1 MPLARR
7 VAVVVAAM
15 FTVSALVAAPVSSP
29 WGVPAAHAQQPRTLR
44 VAVTQEV
51 DSLNP
56 FISITRTGTD
66 ILRQNYEQ
74 LTGYD
79 ARTLQPTPALAESW
93 STAPDGLTWTFT
105 IRKGAAWSDGEP
117 ITAKDVAFTYNLM
130 LTNETARTANGNF
143 VSTFESVNAT
153 DDSTVVI
160 KTRKPQA
167 TMLALDIPIVPEH
180 VWSTITDVGADATYP
195 MVASGPFII
204 TEFKEAQFTKLKAN
218 RNYWRGAPKID
229 ELHFI
234 HFDKADSAVAALR
247 NGEVDLVNRL
257 TPTQFDALAGD
268 PNIQQ
273 NNAKG
278 KRVNELLLNP
288 GAAANTGQPIG
299 DGHPALRDVT
309 LRQAIALAI
318 DSKTLV
324 DKVWGGYGIEAAG
337 YIAPMFADFH
347 WTPDAATKHTF
358 DLATANNALDKAGY
372 QRRGDGIRVDPAGKR
387 PLNFRLLAHAGTSL
401 DEQSAPF
408 IKGWLA
414 GLGIG
419 VEIQAVSDSLVNQA
433 TTAGTYDLAYSGWN
447 GNPDPDYLLSLQ
459 TCANRP
465 NTQGVGATP
474 DSFLCDPEYDALYA
488 AQLSEMDR
496 SKRAEIVKKMQ
507 ARLHDQAALVVL
519 GYDNMLEAYRKDRF
533 EAFQISPEPG
543 GVIMNQQSYWGYYS
557 ATPNEATAE
566 GEGGNT
572 GLVLGIGAGVLVIL
586 VVGGL
591 VFARRRKA
599 TAQERE

>member
-7 VAVVVAAM
+7 LAVVVASM
-15 FTVSALVAAPVSSP
+15 FAVSALVAAPVSSP
-29 WGVPAAHAQQPRTLR
+29 WGAQAAHAQEPRTLR

-66 ILRQNYEQ
+66 VLRQNYEQ

-79 ARTLQPTPALAESW
+79 ARTLQPTPALAERW
-93 STAPDGLTWTFT
+93 TTTPDGLTWTFT
-105 IRKGAAWSDGEP
+105 IRTGATWSDGKP

-143 VSTFESVNAT
+143 VSTFESVTAT

-160 KTRKPQA
+160 KTKKPQA

-180 VWSTITDVGADATYP
+180 VWSTSTDVGAQPAFP
-195 MVASGPFII
+195 MVASGPFVI

-218 RNYWRGAPKID
+218 KSYWRGAPKID
-229 ELHFI
+229 ELHFVY
-234 HFDKADSAVAALR
+234 FDKTDSAVAALR

-288 GAAANTGQPIG
+288 GAAASNGQPIG
-299 DGHPALRDVT
+299 DGHPALRDVK
-309 LRQAIALAI
+309 LRQAIARAI

-337 YIAPMFADFH
+337 YVAPVFADFH
-347 WTPDAATKHTF
+347 WTPDASTARSF
-358 DLATANNALDKAGY
+358 DPAAANKALDEAGY
-372 QRRGDGIRVDPAGKR
+372 QRGGDGIRVDPASKR
-387 PLNFRLLAHAGTSL
+387 PLNFRLLAHAGLSL

-414 GLGIG
+414 QLGIG
-419 VEIQAVSDSLVNQA
+419 VEIQAVSDNIVNQA
-433 TTAGTYDLAYSGWN
+433 TTAGTFDLAYSGWN
-447 GNPDPDYLLSLQ
+447 GNPDPDYVLSLQ

-465 NTQGVGATP
+465 NAQGQGATP
-474 DSFLCDPEYDALYA
+474 DSFLCDTEYDTLYA

-507 ARLHDQAALVVL
+507 ARLHDQASLVVL

-533 EAFQISPEPG
+533 AAFQISPEPG

-557 ATPNEATAE
+557 ATPNEGSAE
-566 GEGGNT
+566 GNNT
-572 GLVLGIGAGVLVIL
+572 GLVLGIGAGVVVIL
-586 VVGGL
+586 LAGGL

-599 TAQERE
+599 TAGERE